1 MTFSTSNTTIR
12 IIFRKNHESHIPNN
26 DQRYPHGKVAPM
38 KHTAYSLFGIES
50 NASPCDILKECKS
63 KCAEWTFENVTES
76 LKKSMP
82 IEQAMVHSKKI
93 YDNGNF
99 YMKSSASILLDPS
112 ARQCYD
118 AWLDVLNNPTP
129 EKKALVKARI
139 LWFNEQKNV
148 VKFSDKMIEQ
158 LGNDMTCIKPT
169 KKRKGPTTTSLR
181 PKCRTCRNDFDFD
194 KPYLVLHCHCTTRVG
209 HIDCLTEFNNRVN
222 KKCPVCRQQL
232 LMRHQVSKYLFWN
245 VREKFKFVV

>member
-1 MTFSTSNTTIR
+1 M
-12 IIFRKNHESHIPNN
+12 KN
-26 DQRYPHGKVAPM
+26 
-38 KHTAYSLFGIES
+38 TAYSLFGIEPK
-50 NASPCDILKECKS
+50 ASPCDILKECKR
-63 KCAEWTFENVTES
+63 KCSEWTFESVCDS
-76 LKKSMP
+76 LKESMS

-93 YDNGNF
+93 YDTGNF

-118 AWLDVLNNPTP
+118 AWLDVMNNPTP

-139 LWFNEQKNV
+139 LWFNQQNNV
-148 VKFSDKMIEQ
+148 VKFSSKLIEQ
-158 LGNDMTCIKPT
+158 LGDDMTCNKST
-169 KKRKGPTTTSLR
+169 RKRKRPTSLQ
-181 PKCRTCRNDFDFD
+181 PKCRICRDNFDFD
-194 KPYLVLHCHCTTRVG
+194 SPYLVLHCHCTTRVG
-209 HIDCLTEFNNRVN
+209 HIDCLNEFNNRVG